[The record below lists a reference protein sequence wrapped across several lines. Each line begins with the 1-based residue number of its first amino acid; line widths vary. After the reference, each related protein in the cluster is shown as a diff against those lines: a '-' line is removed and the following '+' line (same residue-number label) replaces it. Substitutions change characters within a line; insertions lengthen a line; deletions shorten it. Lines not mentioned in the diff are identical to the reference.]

1 MTLEDFEN
9 WIINFLWEDPRGNL
23 LSLDDYM
30 KLAHIMIKHGI
41 SVHKTHPESLPIA
54 YKTIKFQFP
63 IIEQLN
69 KIESE
74 EDIAFLTLKYS
85 EYIL

>member
-9 WIINFLWEDPRGNL
+9 WIINFRWEDPAGNL
-23 LSLDDYM
+23 LSLNDYM

-41 SVHKTHPESLPIA
+41 SEHKTHPES
-54 YKTIKFQFP
+54 
-63 IIEQLN
+63 
-69 KIESE
+69 E
-74 EDIAFLTLKYS
+74 EDRAFLTLKYS